1 MHLSC
6 PLQVSS
12 PACVSECV
20 SPPFS
25 LSLAEAAA
33 LERELL
39 EEYCFGRQQLVELCG
54 YASAVAVTKA
64 FPLPSLSRK
73 QRTVLVVCGPEQN
86 GAVGLACARHLRVFE
101 YQPSVFSPA
110 RPADPLHR
118 DLTTQCEKM
127 DIPFLSFLPAEVRL
141 IDDAYGLVVDA
152 VLGPGVRP
160 AEAGG
165 PCARALTTMKRLSIP
180 LVSLDVPSGTGP
192 GVSYQPVS
200 PSSPSSAGTP
210 RLAAMWRT
218 RCSPT
223 CWCRSQRPRAALAAS
238 PGATTS
244 WPAGSSQTR
253 CAASLPCV
261 CRNTRAPTAWP
272 RCDRGVL

>member
-1 MHLSC
+1 M
-6 PLQVSS
+6 SS
-12 PACVSECV
+12 KVPEERR
-20 SPPFS
+20 F

-200 PSSPSSAGTP
+200 PSSPSSVSFLFYSSLSRLLLFCP
-210 RLAAMWRT
+210 RPQFPPFASSSLSFHRMDGVPSLTEGHTHPKDGKDTGGHPGDPESPLALS
-218 RCSPT
+218 SP
-223 CWCRSQRPRAALAAS
+223 AALLARH
-238 PGATTS
+238 
-244 WPAGSSQTR
+244 WP
-253 CAASLPCV
+253 C
-261 CRNTRAPTAWP
+261 
-272 RCDRGVL
+272 